1 VSGFLQRCAVQ
12 SSKYFD
18 DLFPV
23 LDGEQAFDLYE
34 QVTSRLPAASFSA
47 DSEKHSSLLDVADAI
62 DVFVFDAFGVL
73 NVGEHP
79 IAGAVKRIEDLRR
92 LGKKVFVLTNAASF
106 NREETFA
113 KFEKLGFDF
122 SHDELVTSRKAAELD
137 LASFGP
143 EHTWGVA
150 STDSFR
156 CDDLD
161 VNCATLSDDPNV
173 YEEVSAFLFLSV
185 QAWTENRQKILE
197 ASLQQNPRPVVIAN
211 PDIVAPRGGSF
222 STEPGYFGH
231 RLMSLYGSDVHFH
244 GKPFSSVFTLV
255 EEKLNGLNITSD
267 RICMVGDTLHTD
279 VLGGAARGWKTALV
293 TDHGLFKGLDP
304 LQYISKSGIRPDW
317 MVGSI

>member
-1 VSGFLQRCAVQ
+1 MQL
-12 SSKYFD
+12 SKYFD

-23 LDGEQAFDLYE
+23 LNGEQAFNLYE
-34 QVTSRLPAASFSA
+34 QVTNRLPTASFPAES
-47 DSEKHSSLLDVADAI
+47 KKRSSLLDVSDAI

-73 NVGEHP
+73 NVGEYP
-79 IAGAVKRIEDLRR
+79 IAGAVGRIEALRR

-122 SHDELVTSRKAAELD
+122 SHEELVTSRKAAELD
-137 LASFGP
+137 LAAFGP
-143 EHTWGVA
+143 EQTWGVA
-150 STDSFR
+150 STESFSSE
-156 CDDLD
+156 DLD
-161 VNCATLSDDPNV
+161 VNCTALSDDPEV

-185 QAWTENRQKILE
+185 QAWSEKRQKILE

-211 PDIVAPRGGSF
+211 PDIVAPRGGNF

-231 RLMSLYGSDVHFH
+231 RLIHLYGSDVHFH
-244 GKPFSSVFTLV
+244 GKPFPSVFSLI
-255 EEKLNGLNITSD
+255 EEKLAGLDISSD

-304 LQYISKSGIRPDW
+304 LHYISKSGIRPDW